1 MSHAPQ
7 VDFSSKNT
15 QLGPA
20 SLVLR
25 NAAVG
30 IGVVCLGAGVY
41 LGKSGAFNTDA
52 RSFWKMYL
60 VAFLFGLTICLGGL
74 FFLIIQ
80 FLTRAGWSVAVR
92 RPAEAL
98 ASNLKWIWL
107 LFIPV
112 LWMFFNGTAA
122 TLFPWADLATLE
134 ANDPGIAHVVGKKV
148 AFLNANF
155 FLVRAVVYFA
165 AWAMLA
171 WFFTNN
177 SSRQDQDGAMHRTL
191 SMQKWSGPAAIIFAL
206 TTTFAA
212 VDWIMSLSPAWFSTM
227 FGVYFFTGC
236 VTGGYASLALIT
248 VRLTR
253 LGLLKGIVSGE
264 HLQDLGKLLFA
275 FGMVFW
281 AYIGFSQYMLIWYA
295 NLPEET
301 GWFLTRQV
309 GGWLPVTLMLLF
321 GHFIIPFVGM
331 ISRWPKRYGISLAAA
346 SVWMLCFH
354 WIDLYWLVM
363 PEIPNDIGTFA
374 TYGDLV
380 AKYGTQPNGLEN
392 PLNYILTAGVA
403 CLVTAGS
410 IAYLQ
415 GRSLVPTRDP
425 RLHESLSFENV

>member
-7 VDFSSKNT
+7 ADFSPKNT

-20 SLVLR
+20 SFAVR
-25 NAAVG
+25 NAAVL
-30 IGVVCLGAGVY
+30 GVIALGAGVY
-41 LGKSGAFNTDA
+41 LGKSGAFNTDT
-52 RSFWKMYL
+52 RTFWKMYL

-107 LFIPV
+107 LFLPI
-112 LWMFFNGTAA
+112 LWMFFDGTAGM
-122 TLFPWADLATLE
+122 LFPWADLATME
-134 ANDPGIAHVVGKKV
+134 ANDPSMAHLVAKKT
-148 AFLNANF
+148 AYLNANF
-155 FLVRAVVYFA
+155 FIIRAVAYFA
-165 AWAMLA
+165 IWALLA
-171 WFFTNN
+171 RFFTSN
-177 SSRQDQDGAMHRTL
+177 STKQDQDGAMHRTL
-191 SMQKWSGPAAIIFAL
+191 SMQKWSGPAAILFAL
-206 TTTFAA
+206 SISFAA
-212 VDWIMSLSPAWFSTM
+212 VDWVMSLSPAWFSTM
-227 FGVYFFTGC
+227 FGVYFFCGC

-248 VRLTR
+248 VRLKR
-253 LGLLKGIVSGE
+253 LGLLQGIVSGE

-321 GHFIIPFVGM
+321 GHFILPFVAM
-331 ISRWPKRYGISLAAA
+331 ISRWPKRYGVSLAVGAA
-346 SVWMLCFH
+346 WMLCMH

-374 TYGDLV
+374 TYEALV
-380 AKYGTQPNGLEN
+380 AKYGTQANGLDN
-392 PLNYILTAGVA
+392 PLNYILTIGIALLVSAGTV
-403 CLVTAGS
+403 
-410 IAYLQ
+410 AYLR

-425 RLHESLSFENV
+425 RLHESLAFENV